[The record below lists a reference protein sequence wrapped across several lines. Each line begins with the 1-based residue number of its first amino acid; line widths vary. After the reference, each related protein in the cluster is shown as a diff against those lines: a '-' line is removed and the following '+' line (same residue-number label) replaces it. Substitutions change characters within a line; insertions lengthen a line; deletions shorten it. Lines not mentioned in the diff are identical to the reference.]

1 MTDSIAMEGS
11 QSPYVNI
18 IAVKSGNENNQA
30 IQTLVDVLHSEEI
43 QNFII
48 ETYKG
53 AVVPVSE

>member
-1 MTDSIAMEGS
+1 MKDAIVLEDS

-18 IAVKSGNENNQA
+18 IAVKEGNEDNEAVQELIDA
-30 IQTLVDVLHSEEI
+30 LHSEEI
-43 QNFII
+43 QDFIK

>member
-1 MTDSIAMEGS
+1 MEGS
-11 QSPYVNI
+11 ESPYVNI
-18 IAVKSGNENNQA
+18 IAVKSGNENSEA